1 MRRLSCVIGTT
12 GLFTF
17 LLLGCADQQN
27 TNGVLSGKTKNTP
40 INLSKDT
47 KTPFQKQTTQQL
59 TSAKIAI
66 DQVSLKRAIYRFRLS
81 SKKEGGTEKIIGAD
95 LNSDGSGEALVYFEG
110 DEWCISTGCQL
121 VVFTRGPN
129 GFRKMQQ
136 IKRVKLPIALSAQSA
151 QGWRDIIVATGN
163 QSIGERFVPLQ
174 FNGNYPQNATT
185 ITQKFNQ
192 IPVGSEILLQ
202 AP

>member
-1 MRRLSCVIGTT
+1 MGLLS
-12 GLFTF
+12 L
-17 LLLGCADQQN
+17 LLLGCTGQQGSN
-27 TNGVLSGKTKNTP
+27 AFLSGKTKNTP
-40 INLSKDT
+40 INLTKDT
-47 KTPFQKQTTQQL
+47 KTTNQKQTTQQL

-66 DQVSLKRAIYRFRLS
+66 DQASLKRAIYRYRLS
-81 SKKEGGTEKIIGAD
+81 TKIEGGTQKIVGAD

-121 VVFTRGPN
+121 VVFARGPN

-136 IKRVKLPIALSAQSA
+136 IKRVKLPIALSAHSA

-174 FNGNYPQNATT
+174 FNGNYPPNATT
-185 ITQKFNQ
+185 VTQKFSE
-192 IPVGSEILLQ
+192 IPSDSEILLQ
-202 AP
+202 AQ